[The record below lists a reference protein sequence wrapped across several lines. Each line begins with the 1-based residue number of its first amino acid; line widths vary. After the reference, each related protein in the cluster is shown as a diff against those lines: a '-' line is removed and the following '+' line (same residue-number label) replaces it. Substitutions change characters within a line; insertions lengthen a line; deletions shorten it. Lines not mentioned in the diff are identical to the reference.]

1 MTYHLRVLPVLGVL
15 AVALLFG
22 CSSESAQV
30 VADDPTDDNS
40 SLRVEIPQDAQGV
53 DDTGTGGALIPIDSD
68 NVSMAGYNAQTRIM
82 TVMFHQGRI
91 YEYYNIPPTL
101 WEAFVAAQP
110 DPWSLVGYP
119 QLVQGGYAYQE
130 ITP

>member
-1 MTYHLRVLPVLGVL
+1 MTPFTRAVLT
-15 AVALLFG
+15 VALVGFMATG
-22 CSSESAQV
+22 CASTNTAQSGSGSPGEAAPAVSSVPRAVGS
-30 VADDPTDDNS
+30 
-40 SLRVEIPQDAQGV
+40 
-53 DDTGTGGALIPIDSD
+53 GGELIPINSD
-68 NVSMAGYNAQTRIM
+68 NVAMAGYDDRTR
-82 TVMFHQGRI
+82 VMNVLFDSARL
-91 YEYYNIPPTL
+91 YEYYDVPPAL